1 MKKTLLTIVAALLLG
16 GVVNAQGWGETD
28 SHAKSSNTPIVAS
41 VTLDGNAVTPT
52 ADYRLGAFVGEE
64 LRGLAAPH
72 MDDNNFWIQ
81 VFYNQ
86 GTTEEIT
93 FKLWDPTG
101 EGTEL
106 TDYTLTYGDL
116 TALTTQEE
124 GWGTPSEPVALDFA
138 TTQTMTQTSTLATGW
153 TWWSTPIEME
163 NNNGLQQ
170 LENSISQYG
179 VTIKSKTASVVKRG
193 NTWQGSLTA
202 LTNEQMYKINV
213 SNVSSSSITG
223 AIANPTDHV
232 ITINPGWN
240 WIGYPVTISQSVSS
254 ALSGFQPA
262 AGDVIKN
269 LGGSAMY
276 RGTQWVQPSY
286 TLTPGSGY
294 MYYSN
299 ASVSKQLVFSVNR
312 GEAVDAFSNE
322 TFWIANN
329 SKYENNMVLIAVV
342 LLGENEQRDETLE
355 LGAFV
360 DGECTGSSKLFYVE
374 EDDRYYTIMTIG
386 GCENDRITFGLVN
399 TSKDIIY
406 NNSNNSLTFSNDAIV
421 GDFENPYKVCF
432 NTLGIGETTMQ
443 VAMYP
448 NPVNRGETFKL
459 NIPQGEEVIDITI
472 VNAIGTVVRHD
483 VGALKSTVS
492 GLSVAGVY
500 TVKVTCRSGNSYY
513 GRLIVK

>member
-1 MKKTLLTIVAALLLG
+1 MKKNVLFMVAALFLCG
-16 GVVNAQGWGETD
+16 AVSAQQQYEPNPYDYET
-28 SHAKSSNTPIVAS
+28 NMPIVAR
-41 VTLDGNAVTPT
+41 VTIDGVAPT
-52 ADYRLGAFVGEE
+52 TTELLELGAFKGETV
-64 LRGLAAPH
+64 RGTATPQTLLQ
-72 MDDNNFWIQ
+72 DTYWIQ
-81 VFYNQ
+81 VFFDESEVGQ
-86 GTTEEIT
+86 PIT
-93 FKLWDPTG
+93 FKLYDGENELTTEQTVNLSDEG
-101 EGTEL
+101 EGTL
-106 TDYTLTYGDL
+106 
-116 TALTTQEE
+116 AN
-124 GWGTPSEPVALDFA
+124 PVVIDFA
-138 TTQTMTQTSTLATGW
+138 TTQTAEQTNNLATGW
-153 TWWSTPIEME
+153 TWWSTHIEME

-193 NTWQGSLTA
+193 NNWQGNLTA

-223 AIANPTDHV
+223 VIANPTNHV

-240 WIGYPVTISQSVSS
+240 WIGYPVSISQPVSS

-299 ASVSKQLVFSVNR
+299 ATVSKELVFSVNR
-312 GEAVDAFSNE
+312 GEDVNTFNNE
-322 TFWIANN
+322 TFWIANS

-342 LLGENEQRDETLE
+342 LLGENEQRNEALE

-360 DGECTGSSKLFYVE
+360 DGGCTGSSKLFYVE
-374 EDDRYYTIMTIG
+374 EDDRYYAIMTIG
-386 GCENDRITFGLVN
+386 GNENDRITFGLVN
-399 TSKDIIY
+399 TSKDIFY
-406 NNSNNSLTFSNDAIV
+406 YESDNSLTFSNDAIV

-432 NTLGIGETTMQ
+432 NTLGTGETTMQ

-448 NPVNRGETFKL
+448 NPVDKGQSFKL
-459 NIPQGEEVIDITI
+459 NIPQDEEVLDVTI
-472 VNAIGTVVRHD
+472 INTLGSVLRHET
-483 VGALKSTVS
+483 GALKSTIAGPPVS
-492 GLSVAGVY
+492 GVY
-500 TVKVTCRSGNSYY
+500 TIKVTCRSGNSYY